1 MARKYEKLA
10 TEIIKNVG
18 GKENVLS
25 LECCI
30 TRLRFRLKDED
41 IADAEKLKSLEKV
54 VAVVQNGGQYQI
66 VIGTEVEDVFKEI
79 LEFHGV
85 RTVDGSGLEKEGE
98 KPVRPLDLF
107 VDTVS
112 GIFTPVL
119 GVLAA
124 SGMLKGLLALLVGFE
139 ILETGSGNWQ
149 VLNIIGDA
157 FFYFMPIF
165 LAYSAAK
172 KFKMDNE
179 FTAMA
184 IGAALVYPSLS
195 EIRGGE
201 ILYRL
206 FEGTV
211 FEAPIHLEFFG
222 IPVILMNYAS
232 SVIPIILAVW
242 FAAKIERFFAK
253 IMPVTFKSFGVSFCT
268 MLVTMPLTLIIVGP
282 VATWIGQMMGAV
294 SVTIFNFSPIVA
306 GVFLG
311 ALWQIFV
318 IFGIHWSFVPIMLN
332 NFATLGN
339 DPVMV
344 VIFAA
349 SFAQIGVVLAIL
361 LKTKNKKLK
370 GIALPAFITGIFGI
384 TEPAIYGVTLPRQKY
399 FLISCIGA
407 AIGGGLIAFFGVK
420 VFVFGAMGIFEYPT
434 FINPATNDLTGMYDG
449 IIASLI
455 AFAIGFGLTFPIYK
469 DAADDS
475 LQDKNISE
483 TSSE

>member
-1 MARKYEKLA
+1 MSRKYEKLA
-10 TEIIKNVG
+10 AEIIKNVG
-18 GKENVLS
+18 GKENVKS

-41 IADAEKLKSLEKV
+41 LADTDKLKALEKV
-54 VAVVQNGGQYQI
+54 ITVVQNGGQYQV
-66 VIGTEVEDVFKEI
+66 VIGTDVEEVFKEI

-85 RTVDGSGLEKEGE
+85 NTVDGSNEVDG
-98 KPVRPLDLF
+98 KPTRPLDMF

-124 SGMLKGLLALLVGFE
+124 SGMLKGLLSLLVAFE
-139 ILETGSGNWQ
+139 ILQTESGSYKI
-149 VLNIIGDA
+149 LNIVADA

-165 LAYSAAK
+165 LGYSAAK

-184 IGAALVYPSLS
+184 IGAALVHPSL
-195 EIRGGE
+195 ETIKQGE
-201 ILYRL
+201 VLYKI

-211 FEAPIHLEFFG
+211 FESPVHIDFFG
-222 IPVILMNYAS
+222 LPVILMNYAS

-242 FAAKIERFFAK
+242 FAAKVERFFAR
-253 IMPVTFKSFGVSFCT
+253 IMPPVFKSFGVSFCT
-268 MLVTMPLTLIIVGP
+268 ILVTIPLTLLVVGP
-282 VATWIGQMMGAV
+282 VATWLGQAMGAV
-294 SVTIFNFSPIVA
+294 SVTIFNLSPIIA
-306 GVFLG
+306 GVFMG

-332 NFATLGN
+332 NFATLGC

-344 VIFAA
+344 VIFTA
-349 SFAQIGVVLAIL
+349 SFAQIGVVFAIL
-361 LKTKNKKLK
+361 LKTKNKRLK
-370 GIALPAFITGIFGI
+370 GIAFPAFITGIFGI

-399 FLISCIGA
+399 FFISCIGA
-407 AIGGGLIAFFGVK
+407 AIGGGLIAFFGVT
-420 VFVFGAMGIFEYPT
+420 VYVFGAMGIFEYPT

-469 DAADDS
+469 DEGEDV
-475 LQDKNISE
+475 LQE
-483 TSSE
+483 

>member
-10 TEIIKNVG
+10 EEIVKNVG
-18 GKENVLS
+18 GKENVIS

-41 IADAEKLKSLEKV
+41 IANTDKLKSLSGV
-54 VAVVQNGGQYQI
+54 ITVVQNGGQYQV
-66 VIGTEVEDVFKEI
+66 VIGSDVGEVFKEL
-79 LEFHGV
+79 LEYHGIN
-85 RTVDGSGLEKEGE
+85 TVDGSNEVDG
-98 KPVRPLDLF
+98 KPTRPLDVF

-124 SGMLKGLLALLVGFE
+124 SGMMKGLLALVVAFE
-139 ILETGSGNWQ
+139 ILRTDGGTYQ
-149 VLNIIGDA
+149 ILNVVSDA

-165 LAYSAAK
+165 LGYSAAK
-172 KFKMDNE
+172 KFKMANE

-195 EIRGGE
+195 TIRAGE
-201 ILYRL
+201 VLYQI
-206 FEGTV
+206 FEGTSFASPV
-211 FEAPIHLEFFG
+211 HIEFLG

-242 FAAKIERFFAK
+242 FASKVERFFAR
-253 IMPVTFKSFGVSFCT
+253 IMPPVFKSFGVSFCT
-268 MLVTMPLTLIIVGP
+268 MLVTIPLTLLVVGP
-282 VATWIGQMMGAV
+282 VATWLGQAMGAV
-294 SVTIFNFSPIVA
+294 SVAIFNISPMIA
-306 GVFLG
+306 GVFMG
-311 ALWQIFV
+311 ALWQILV
-318 IFGIHWSFVPIMLN
+318 IFGIHWSFVPVMLN
-332 NFATLGN
+332 NFASFGN

-344 VIFAA
+344 VIFTA

-361 LKTKNKKLK
+361 LRTKNKKLK

-399 FLISCIGA
+399 FLISCVGA
-407 AIGGGLIAFFGVK
+407 AIGGALVAFFEIK
-420 VFVFGAMGIFEYPT
+420 AYVFGAMGIFEYPT
-434 FINPATNDLTGMYDG
+434 FINPATNDLSGMYNG

-455 AFAIGFGLTFPIYK
+455 AFGIAFAMTFPIYK
-469 DAADDS
+469 DEGEDF
-475 LQDKNISE
+475 NN
-483 TSSE
+483 

>member
-10 TEIIKNVG
+10 EEIIKNVG
-18 GKENVLS
+18 GKENVIS

-41 IADAEKLKSLEKV
+41 IADADKLKSLKKV
-54 VAVVQNGGQYQI
+54 IAVVQNGGQYQV
-66 VIGTEVEDVFKEI
+66 VIGTDVEEVFKEI
-79 LEFHGV
+79 LEYQGV
-85 RTVDGSGLEKEGE
+85 QTVDGTPVGG
-98 KPVRPLDLF
+98 KPTRPLDMF

-124 SGMLKGLLALLVGFE
+124 SGMLKGLLSLFVALE
-139 ILETGSGNWQ
+139 ILQTDSGTYKI
-149 VLNIIGDA
+149 LNVVSDA

-184 IGAALVYPSLS
+184 IGAALVHPNLAT
-195 EIRGGE
+195 IRGGE
-201 ILYRL
+201 IIYNV
-206 FEGTV
+206 FEGTIFSSPV
-211 FEAPIHLEFFG
+211 QIEFLG
-222 IPVILMNYAS
+222 LPVILMNYAS
-232 SVIPIILAVW
+232 TVIPIILAVW
-242 FAAKIERFFAK
+242 FAAKVEKFFARR
-253 IMPVTFKSFGVSFCT
+253 MPAVFKSFGVSFCT
-268 MLVTMPLTLIIVGP
+268 MLVSIPLTLLVVGP
-282 VATWIGQMMGAV
+282 VATWLGQTMSAV
-294 SVTIFNFSPIVA
+294 VVTTFNVSPMVA

-318 IFGIHWSFVPIMLN
+318 MFGIHWSFVPVMLN

-361 LKTKNKKLK
+361 LRTENRKLK

-407 AIGGGLIAFFGVK
+407 AIGGAFIAFFEIK
-420 VFVFGAMGIFEYPT
+420 VYVFGAMGIFELPT
-434 FINPATNDLTGMYDG
+434 FINPATNDMSGMYYG
-449 IIASLI
+449 ILSALI
-455 AFAIGFGLTFPIYK
+455 AFGIGFALTYPIYR
-469 DAADDS
+469 DEGE
-475 LQDKNISE
+475 DKVGKTFQE
-483 TSSE
+483 K

>member
-1 MARKYEKLA
+1 MSRKYERLA
-10 TEIIKNVG
+10 EEIIKNVG
-18 GKENVLS
+18 GKENVKS

-41 IADAEKLKSLEKV
+41 LADADKLKSLEKV
-54 VAVVQNGGQYQI
+54 ITVVQNGGQYQV
-66 VIGTEVEDVFKEI
+66 VIGTEVEEVFKEI
-79 LEFHGV
+79 LTYHGV
-85 RTVDGSGLEKEGE
+85 NTVDGSNSLDGS
-98 KPVRPLDLF
+98 KPTRPLDLF

-124 SGMLKGLLALLVGFE
+124 SGMLKGMLALLVGLE
-139 ILETGSGNWQ
+139 ILESGTGTWQ

-184 IGAALVYPSLS
+184 IGAALVYPTLA

-201 ILYRL
+201 ILYKL

-211 FEAPIHLEFFG
+211 FESPVHIEFFG
-222 IPVILMNYAS
+222 LPVILMNYAS

-242 FAAKIERFFAK
+242 FAAKVERFFAK
-253 IMPVTFKSFGVSFCT
+253 IMPATFKSFGVSFCT
-268 MLVTMPLTLIIVGP
+268 MLVTMPLTLLAVGP
-282 VATWIGQMMGAV
+282 VATWIGQAMGWV
-294 SVTIFNFSPIVA
+294 SVTIFNFSPIIA

-407 AIGGGLIAFFGVK
+407 AIGGGLIAFFGIK
-420 VFVFGAMGIFEYPT
+420 VYVFGAMGIFEYPT
-434 FINPATNDLTGMYDG
+434 FINPATNDLTGMYNG

-469 DAADDS
+469 DNEVDS
-475 LQDKNISE
+475 EEKNLQE
-483 TSSE
+483 

>member
-10 TEIIKNVG
+10 DEIIKHVG

-41 IADAEKLKSLEKV
+41 IADTEKLKSLKGIV
-54 VAVVQNGGQYQI
+54 TVVQNGGQYQV
-66 VIGTEVEDVFKEI
+66 VIGSDVEEVFKEI
-79 LEFHGV
+79 MNYHDIN
-85 RTVDGSGLEKEGE
+85 TADGTTLEKTQ
-98 KPVRPLDLF
+98 RPLDMF

-124 SGMLKGLLALLVGFE
+124 SGMLKGTLALLVALE
-139 ILETGSGNWQ
+139 ILQNDSGTYQ
-149 VLNIIGDA
+149 ILNIVSDA

-165 LAYSAAK
+165 LGYSAAK

-184 IGAALVYPSLS
+184 IGAALVHPSLTS
-195 EIRGGE
+195 IRSGETLYEI
-201 ILYRL
+201 
-206 FEGTV
+206 FSDTV
-211 FEAPIHLEFFG
+211 FASPVQIEFLG
-222 IPVILMNYAS
+222 LPVILMNYAS
-232 SVIPIILAVW
+232 SVIPVILATA
-242 FAAKIERFFAK
+242 FAAKVERFFAK
-253 IMPVTFKSFGVSFCT
+253 NMPPIFKSFGVSFCT
-268 MLVTMPLTLIIVGP
+268 LLVTIPLTLLVVGP
-282 VATWIGQMMGAV
+282 VATWLGQLMGAI
-294 SVTIFNFSPIVA
+294 SLTIFNVSPMIA
-306 GVFLG
+306 GAFMG
-311 ALWQIFV
+311 AFWQILV
-318 IFGIHWSFVPIMLN
+318 IFGIHWSFVPVMLN

-344 VIFAA
+344 VIFTA

-361 LKTKNKKLK
+361 LKTKNRRLK

-407 AIGGGLIAFFGVK
+407 AIGGALIAFFEVK
-420 VFVFGAMGIFEYPT
+420 VYVFGAMGIFEYPT
-434 FINPATNDLTGMYDG
+434 FIDPATNDLTGMYNG
-449 IIASLI
+449 MIASAI
-455 AFAIGFGLTFPIYK
+455 AFAIGFALSYPIY
-469 DAADDS
+469 DDDLES
-475 LQDKNISE
+475 D
-483 TSSE
+483 

>member
-1 MARKYEKLA
+1 MARKFENLA
-10 TEIIKNVG
+10 EEILKNIG
-18 GKENVLS
+18 GKENVKS

-41 IADAEKLKSLEKV
+41 IADAEKIKNLQGV
-54 VAVVQNGGQYQI
+54 VTVVQNGGQFQV
-66 VIGTEVEDVFKEI
+66 VIGTDVEEVFKE
-79 LEFHGV
+79 LLNYHGV
-85 RTVDGSGLEKEGE
+85 QNVDGTDVDG
-98 KPVRPLDLF
+98 KPVRPLDMF

-124 SGMLKGLLALLVGFE
+124 SGMLKGLLALLVGVE
-139 ILETGSGNWQ
+139 LLEKDSGTYKI
-149 VLNIIGDA
+149 LNILGDA

-165 LAYSAAK
+165 LGYSAAK

-184 IGAALVYPSLS
+184 IGAALVHPSL
-195 EIRGGE
+195 ETIRGGE
-201 ILYRL
+201 IFYNL

-211 FEAPIHLEFFG
+211 FQSPVQVEFLG
-222 IPVILMNYAS
+222 LPVILMNYAS
-232 SVIPIILAVW
+232 SVIPIILATWV
-242 FAAKIERFFAK
+242 AAKVERFFAK
-253 IMPVTFKSFGVSFCT
+253 IMPATFKSFGVSFCT
-268 MLVTMPLTLIIVGP
+268 LAITIPMTFLVVGP
-282 VATWIGQMMGAV
+282 VATWIGQAMGAI
-294 SVTIFNFSPIVA
+294 SVTIFNFSPIIA
-306 GVFLG
+306 GIFLG

-344 VIFAA
+344 VIFTA

-361 LKTKNKKLK
+361 LRTKNKKLK

-399 FLISCIGA
+399 FLISCLGA
-407 AIGGGLIAFFGVK
+407 AIGGGLIAFFEVK
-420 VFVFGAMGIFEYPT
+420 VYIFGAMGIFEYPT
-434 FINPATNDLTGMYDG
+434 FINPATNDLSGMYNG
-449 IIASLI
+449 VIASLV
-455 AFAIGFGLTFPIYK
+455 AFAIGFGITFPIYK
-469 DAADDS
+469 DEGME
-475 LQDKNISE
+475 ISQE
-483 TSSE
+483 KSSE

>member
-1 MARKYEKLA
+1 MARKYEVLA
-10 TEIIKNVG
+10 GEIIKHVG

-41 IADAEKLKSLEKV
+41 IADTDVLKKLDGV
-54 VAVVQNGGQYQI
+54 RAVVSSGGQFQV
-66 VIGTEVEDVFKEI
+66 VIGSNVEEVFREI
-79 LEFHGV
+79 LDYHGV
-85 RTVDGSGLEKEGE
+85 QTVDGSNDFNG
-98 KPVRPLDLF
+98 KPTRPLDMF

-124 SGMLKGLLALLVGFE
+124 SGMMKGLLALVVALE
-139 ILETGSGNWQ
+139 ILDKASGTYQ
-149 VLNIIGDA
+149 ILNVVSDA

-165 LAYSAAK
+165 LGYSAAK

-184 IGAALVYPSLS
+184 IGAALVYPSL
-195 EIRGGE
+195 ETIRSGE
-201 ILYRL
+201 ILYEI
-206 FEGTV
+206 FSDTV
-211 FEAPIHLEFFG
+211 FASPVHIEFLG
-222 IPVILMNYAS
+222 LPVILMNYPS
-232 SVIPIILAVW
+232 TVIPIIFAVW
-242 FAAKIERFFAK
+242 LASKVERFFAK
-253 IMPVTFKSFGVSFCT
+253 MMPTIFKSFGVSFCT
-268 MLVTMPLTLIIVGP
+268 MLTTIPLTLLIVGP
-282 VATWIGQMMGAV
+282 VATWLGQMMGAI
-294 SVTIFNFSPIVA
+294 SVAAFNISPIIA
-306 GVFLG
+306 GVFMG

-344 VIFAA
+344 VIFTA

-361 LKTKNKKLK
+361 LKTKNRKLK
-370 GIALPAFITGIFGI
+370 GIALPAFVTGIFGI

-407 AIGGGLIAFFGVK
+407 AIGGALIAFFEVK
-420 VFVFGAMGIFEYPT
+420 VYVFGAMGIFEYPT
-434 FINPATNDLTGMYDG
+434 FINPVTNDLTGMYNG
-449 IIASLI
+449 IIASLV
-455 AFAIGFGLTFPIYK
+455 AFGIGFAMTFPIYQDE
-469 DAADDS
+469 DA
-475 LQDKNISE
+475 LDK
-483 TSSE
+483 T